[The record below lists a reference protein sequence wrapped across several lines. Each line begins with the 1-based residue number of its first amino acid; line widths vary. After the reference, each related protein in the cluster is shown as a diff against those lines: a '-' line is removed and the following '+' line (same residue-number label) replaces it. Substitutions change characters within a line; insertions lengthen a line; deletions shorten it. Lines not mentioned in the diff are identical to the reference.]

1 MTSDLADGANHNSI
15 QESHNDGWLTRRWP
29 IVVCATLVLV
39 LLSVGLMWHQRPSSS
54 KSVSTAEPH
63 ARLSPDGIRVSGTTE
78 AVRMRAIV
86 APMLEGQQFGTLT
99 ITKLAA
105 SGTRVRKGELLVE
118 FDRQAQMRDLVDKQD
133 EYQKL
138 ASQAAQEQAKEDAAQ
153 AKDETE
159 LQQAESDL
167 SKAELEIQRIELL
180 SRIDAEKA
188 QQTLEEAKANLS
200 QLRTTFEAKRKS
212 AHAAVRLLQIQ
223 RDRAQQVME
232 HTRAN
237 TELMQIKSDIDGVVV
252 LNTIWKQGRMG
263 EVQEG
268 DQVNAGTG
276 FMQVVDPST
285 MQVRAFL
292 NQEDFSALHF
302 GDTAQIHLDA
312 YPDLVFRGKLV
323 EMSPIAR
330 TGDFSSKLRSFAV
343 VFSIVGSDP
352 KLMPDLSAA
361 VDVEMSSQVAG
372 AGAFQ

>member
-1 MTSDLADGANHNSI
+1 
-15 QESHNDGWLTRRWP
+15 
-29 IVVCATLVLV
+29 
-39 LLSVGLMWHQRPSSS
+39 MWHQRPSSS

-63 ARLSPDGIRVSGTTE
+63 ARLSPDAIRVSGTTE